1 MICFPNA
8 KINVGLHVLSKR
20 NDGYHNLE
28 TLLYPIGLKDALEII
43 PTSTGNAKQYGAIEA
58 NQEKTVNP
66 VTSAPYRFF
75 QTGLPLTGVAEGNLV
90 IKALQQVKKRREIPP
105 IDIHLLK
112 KIPSGA
118 GLGGG
123 SSDGAFM
130 LRLLNETFQLQ
141 FSEEELSRMA
151 AMLGADVPFFIGNR
165 PALATGIGD
174 QLEPVDLDLSR
185 YFLLLV
191 KPNIEVSTKA
201 AYAMVT
207 PAVPEVS
214 IREIIRQPVHEWR
227 QALKND
233 FEPPVFKKYPAIAR
247 IKQQLYEMGALYASM
262 SGSGS
267 SVYALFE
274 GEPKEPAWQ
283 ESFPSC
289 FTWCHQPLLPS

>member
-20 NDGYHNLE
+20 SDGYHSLE

-43 PTSTGNAKQYGAIEA
+43 PTHTDKTEQGEA
-58 NQEKTVNP
+58 MALIQEETVETVET
-66 VTSAPYRFF
+66 VTTPGYRFY
-75 QTGLPLTGVAEGNLV
+75 QTGVPLKGTAEENLV
-90 IKALQQVKKRREIPP
+90 IRALQQVRERRSVPP

-141 FSEEELSRMA
+141 LSEEELTGMA
-151 AMLGADVPFFIGNR
+151 ASLGADAPFFINNR
-165 PALATGIGD
+165 PALATGIGNR
-174 QLEPVDLDLSR
+174 LEPIDLDLSG

-191 KPNIEVSTKA
+191 KPNIEVSTKK
-201 AYAMVT
+201 AYSMVI
-207 PAVPEVS
+207 PSIPEAS
-214 IREIIRQPVHEWR
+214 IRKIVRQPVSEWKR
-227 QALKND
+227 LLKND
-233 FEPPVFKKYPAIAR
+233 FESPIFKRYPAIAR

-267 SVYALFE
+267 SVYAIFE
-274 GEPKEPAWQ
+274 AEPKEPTWRK
-283 ESFPSC
+283 SFPGC
-289 FTWCHQPLLPS
+289 FTWCNWSL